1 MVTCTFID
9 DLASGCVAIVHES
22 GTTYLNSDYGLL
34 NIDVY
39 YFPRLSTDNRRT
51 ASGCLMNKSTTKYHV
66 AVFLYVNGIIGDQ
79 AIIKNKG

>member
-9 DLASGCVAIVHES
+9 DLARGCVAVVHER
-22 GTTYLNSDYGLL
+22 TAYINSAYGLL

-39 YFPRLSTDNRRT
+39 YFPRLSFDNRI
-51 ASGCLMNKSTTKYHV
+51 ASGCLMNKSATKYHV

>member
-9 DLASGCVAIVHES
+9 DLASGCVAVVHER
-22 GTTYLNSDYGLL
+22 TAYINSAYGLL

-39 YFPRLSTDNRRT
+39 YFPRLSSDNRRT

-79 AIIKNKG
+79 VIIKNKG

>member
-9 DLASGCVAIVHES
+9 DLARGCVAVVHER
-22 GTTYLNSDYGLL
+22 TAYINSAYGLL

-39 YFPRLSTDNRRT
+39 YFPRLSSNNGRT
-51 ASGCLMNKSTTKYHV
+51 ASGCLMNKSTTEYHV

-79 AIIKNKG
+79 AIIKHKG